1 MPEYSRGLTV
11 QRNAKRLLE
20 ALLNAANRELERSER
35 SKKPLK
41 VSPLRDPPGLSVTC
55 TINSL
60 VELSQQ
66 DKNSGG

>member
-20 ALLNAANRELERSER
+20 ALLNAAARKLERSER

-41 VSPLRDPPGLSVTC
+41 
-55 TINSL
+55 
-60 VELSQQ
+60 SQ
-66 DKNSGG
+66 ST